1 MAHPERS
8 RRAFS
13 VEEDVLLIHLV
24 ATHGTSQWDVIASSM
39 ERRTPRQCRERWK
52 SCLSPGHVNAAW
64 TQAEDRR
71 LVELYKVHG
80 PRWAVIAKSFPSR
93 SDYNVKNRWKRFT
106 QMEPAQGKP
115 QGDGQIPFRAD
126 NGRVEQND
134 EIRLEHFD
142 PFTAE

>member
-1 MAHPERS
+1 MTGGERS

-24 ATHGTSQWDVIASSM
+24 AAHGPSHWDVIASSM
-39 ERRTPRQCRERWK
+39 EHRTARQCRERWR

-80 PRWAVIAKSFPSR
+80 PKWAVIAKSFAGR
-93 SDYNVKNRWKRFT
+93 SDYNVKNRWNRFT
-106 QMEPAQGKP
+106 QTGRGQAKP
-115 QGDGQIPFRAD
+115 PGDGQIPFQAD
-126 NGRVEQND
+126 NGRVEQNED
-134 EIRLEHFD
+134 IALEHFD
-142 PFTAE
+142 VFTAG